1 MLGGTLLAAC
11 VTAPART
18 VTGSLVALAVAGAW
32 LTACRPPG
40 RIIRRT
46 TALGLTLLVPY
57 VLLAPLMAVDG
68 PAGETRWQV
77 LLVSWNVPLRGMTGM
92 LVSMATA
99 TSLDASEVRQAL
111 ERLKVPHEVSAILLQ
126 MMHQTASL
134 SRESGRVAAAMAMV
148 VRGASSG
155 GVGVAAWRVFSSL
168 PQVWLPRVI
177 ERAERVAAV
186 MEVRGLCDE
195 MPRPPPRA
203 RATRLDGAALALAF
217 AVLALATGL
226 HFRRCPV
233 SDAALDFRGV
243 SVRYEPG
250 ASLAIEG
257 ISFGAFRRGL
267 DAREATARASG
278 ALASLGVAELA
289 EAIVH
294 QLSHGQKQRV
304 ALAGA
309 LVTQP
314 RLLLLDEPSAG
325 LDPPG
330 KRGLATVLGGLQA
343 AMVIATHDLDF
354 AARLCTRFL
363 MLDEGRLVFDAAT
376 ADEVARRWGL

>member
-1 MLGGTLLAAC
+1 M
-11 VTAPART
+11 
-18 VTGSLVALAVAGAW
+18 
-32 LTACRPPG
+32 
-40 RIIRRT
+40 
-46 TALGLTLLVPY
+46 
-57 VLLAPLMAVDG
+57 
-68 PAGETRWQV
+68 
-77 LLVSWNVPLRGMTGM
+77 
-92 LVSMATA
+92 
-99 TSLDASEVRQAL
+99 
-111 ERLKVPHEVSAILLQ
+111 
-126 MMHQTASL
+126 
-134 SRESGRVAAAMAMV
+134 
-148 VRGASSG
+148 
-155 GVGVAAWRVFSSL
+155 
-168 PQVWLPRVI
+168 
-177 ERAERVAAV
+177 
-186 MEVRGLCDE
+186 
-195 MPRPPPRA
+195 
-203 RATRLDGAALALAF
+203 
-217 AVLALATGL
+217 
-226 HFRRCPV
+226 

-250 ASLAIEG
+250 ASPTLEG
-257 ISFGAFRRGL
+257 ISFSVAEGERVALVGLNGSGKTTLLMSAVGLVPHEGDIHLGGEKLSLRTLARLRQGVGFLFNVPEDQLLFPKVIEDVAFGAFRRGL

-289 EAIVH
+289 ESIVH

-354 AARLCTRFL
+354 AARLCARFL